1 MFAISKE
8 KIKKIAEDL
17 DCGMK
22 CYYNKKT
29 KEITTILDFES
40 HLGADEEPWEEVLNE
55 IDEHWDDLVKFERM
69 ESRESF
75 RIMADFAEEVDDSAL
90 REKLIDALN
99 RPKPFGNFKWII
111 DNSED
116 YRQNWFDFK
125 NQKYIEWV
133 EARIIDLN
141 SMEEFDDSLE

>member
-1 MFAISKE
+1 MLTISKE
-8 KIKKIAEDL
+8 KIKEIAEDL

-40 HLGADEEPWEEVLNE
+40 HIGADEEPWEDVINEVEEN
-55 IDEHWDDLVKFERM
+55 WDDLVEFEM
-69 ESRESF
+69 MDSRESF
-75 RIMADFAEEVDDSAL
+75 RVMADFAEEVDKSAL

-99 RPKPFGNFKWII
+99 RSKPFGNFKWII
-111 DNSED
+111 DNSAD

-133 EARIIDLN
+133 ETRISDLN
-141 SMEEFDDSLE
+141 SMEEFNDSLE